1 MITLV
6 TSCSSRKR
14 SKEAELRLSDALVG
28 TGLNETILN
37 WRKAISERNSLY
49 HATDLYAG
57 RAINEARHVA
67 TLLGSPLFFVS
78 AGMGIVSPE
87 DKIPA
92 YNLTPVES
100 GDGLSFA
107 LNKHSA
113 SAADWWSK
121 LSSNALSQLIRDHKK
136 RLFLIALPS
145 SYLRMLS
152 DDLSGCSENDA
163 NRLRIFTSSAGAEE
177 LPDVLRSSVIP
188 YDERLET
195 VFEFAGTRSDFP
207 QRAMR
212 HYVEIL
218 QGHKHEL
225 SESQHLVKSFMGTCG
240 NREIPIRRRLSD
252 NEIKSLIS
260 RRWSSCKGQSSQLL
274 RALRD
279 EELVACEQSRFSKLW
294 REVKNERNSQ
304 LADQSQQ

>member
-1 MITLV
+1 MITLI

-14 SKEAELRLSDALVG
+14 SKEAELCLSPALVG

-37 WRKAISERNSLY
+37 WQKAISERNNLY
-49 HATDLYAG
+49 QATDLYAG
-57 RAINEARHVA
+57 RSINEARRTA
-67 TLLGSPLFFVS
+67 SLLGSPLFFVS
-78 AGMGIVSPE
+78 AGMGVVSAD

-107 LNKHSA
+107 LKKHSA
-113 SAADWWSK
+113 SAAQWWSK
-121 LSSNALSQLIRDHKK
+121 LSSNALSQLIRNQKK
-136 RLFLIALPS
+136 HLFLMALPA

-152 DDLSGCSENDA
+152 EDLSGCSEDDA

-177 LPDVLRSSVIP
+177 LPDLLRTSIIP

-195 VFEFAGTRSDFP
+195 VIEFAGTRSDFP
-207 QRAMR
+207 QRAMH

-218 QGHKHEL
+218 QGHKLEL
-225 SESQHLVKSFMGTCG
+225 GESQHLVNSFLKTCG
-240 NREIPIRRRLSD
+240 KREIPTRRRLSD
-252 NEIKSLIS
+252 KQIRSLICA
-260 RRWSSCKGQSSQLL
+260 RWSSCQGLSSRLL

-279 EELVACEQSRFSKLW
+279 DELVACEQSRFSQLW
-294 REVKNERNSQ
+294 REVKNEQNIKH
-304 LADQSQQ
+304 ADQR